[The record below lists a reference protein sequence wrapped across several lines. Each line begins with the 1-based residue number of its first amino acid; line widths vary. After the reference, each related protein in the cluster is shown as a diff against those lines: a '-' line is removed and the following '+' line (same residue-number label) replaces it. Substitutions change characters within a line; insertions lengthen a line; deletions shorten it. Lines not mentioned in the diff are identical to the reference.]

1 VAVAWYQAHAGVSF
15 SLLDDVQ
22 TPIVYSDSRWLHSL
36 CGFLASIDGR
46 LELDQTFIPTTQR
59 QGDEHLMDIANR
71 SGAFDS
77 PILRILNQCRLHLNV
92 VTVSD
97 IAIADGTKLIPGIEW
112 GENDIIQLAPAIF
125 FWTYWQRLLRAIARP
140 DGTLYAPL

>member
-1 VAVAWYQAHAGVSF
+1 
-15 SLLDDVQ
+15 
-22 TPIVYSDSRWLHSL
+22 
-36 CGFLASIDGR
+36 
-46 LELDQTFIPTTQR
+46 
-59 QGDEHLMDIANR
+59 MDIANR
-71 SGAFDS
+71 SGAFDE

-112 GENDIIQLAPAIF
+112 GENDIMSSHSNDHAPIQQAPAIF

-140 DGTLYAPL
+140 DGTLYAPLGP